1 VPLFTNLYNSILLL
15 CYLLL
20 AILQGIQMQPQHAS
34 DFQRA
39 VLAGDWA
46 AALEALPK
54 LTNSEEVIKHST
66 FLILQQKYLEA
77 LQGCDYSSALNVLRG
92 EMAPMRINE
101 HQLHHLASELQPAAL
116 HRKTHCVTQADGFSC
131 VLSRGQ
137 QSGRS
142 SLHVAIKKSRMKR

>member
-1 VPLFTNLYNSILLL
+1 
-15 CYLLL
+15 
-20 AILQGIQMQPQHAS
+20 MQPQHAS
-34 DFQRA
+34 EFQRA

-54 LTNSEEVIKHST
+54 LTNNEEVIKHST

-101 HQLHHLASELQPAAL
+101 HQLHHLASELQPATL
-116 HRKTHCVTQADGFSC
+116 HRKTHRVTQADGFSC
-131 VLSRGQ
+131 GLSRGQ

-142 SLHVAIKKSRMKR
+142 SLHLAI